1 MQRLNTIFGREPS
14 LKSIRAQAEKLSA
27 IQKIWVATAPR
38 PFDQQCHT
46 GLLLEGQ
53 LTLYTSSGAVAAKLK
68 LLTSNL
74 LKKMQ
79 KHGLEVTSIRVEVQ
93 VKSQP
98 RAHTRIRLPLSRNA
112 AQTLAEF
119 ANKLPDS
126 PLQQALNRLA
136 KRAA

>member
-14 LKSIRAQAEKLSA
+14 LKGISAQAEKLSA
-27 IQKIWVATAPR
+27 TQKIWAAIAPP
-38 PFDQQCHT
+38 PFGQQCHT
-46 GLLLEGQ
+46 GLVHDGQ

-68 LLTSNL
+68 LLIPNL

-98 RAHTRIRLPLSRNA
+98 RARIRERLPLSRNA
-112 AQTLAEF
+112 AKKLLEF
-119 ANKLPDS
+119 AQNLPDS
-126 PLQQALNRLA
+126 PLQQALARMA
-136 KRAA
+136 KRVA